1 MPITTPSVLMRDEL
15 GLWSVKNQITMKK
28 LTYLQRV
35 LKMNNNITKTILLEQ
50 LNMPGPTWLAEVT
63 QKMNDL
69 DITISL
75 DDISKMTKFRWKKM
89 IRERITKLE
98 ITQNIQEQ
106 VNKTKGRRLAPP
118 NMKMKK
124 YLLDM
129 KHSEALIMLK
139 LRTGMIDVRENF
151 RSNFDDLM
159 CPMCRIAT
167 ETADHMM
174 ACTSYSSEP
183 ISLSN
188 SDAIWSAGESREDL
202 IAMSV
207 VAKTV
212 TARLCERDRC
222 LVMGT
227 SDEA

>member
-1 MPITTPSVLMRDEL
+1 M
-15 GLWSVKNQITMKK
+15 
-28 LTYLQRV
+28 
-35 LKMNNNITKTILLEQ
+35 
-50 LNMPGPTWLAEVT
+50 
-63 QKMNDL
+63 
-69 DITISL
+69 
-75 DDISKMTKFRWKKM
+75 
-89 IRERITKLE
+89 
-98 ITQNIQEQ
+98 
-106 VNKTKGRRLAPP
+106 
-118 NMKMKK
+118 

-129 KHSEALIMLK
+129 KHSEAIIMLK
-139 LRTGMIDVRENF
+139 LRTCMIHVRENI

-212 TARLCERDRC
+212 TARLCERQV
-222 LVMGT
+222 L
-227 SDEA
+227 SDGHVR

>member
-1 MPITTPSVLMRDEL
+1 MKNYQDLEIAQNISIKKLTRMPITTPSVLMRDEL

-63 QKMNDL
+63 QNMKDL
-69 DITISL
+69 EITVSL

-98 ITQNIQEQ
+98 ITENIQEQ

-118 NMKMKK
+118 NTKIKK

-129 KHSEALIMLK
+129 NHSEAIIVLK
-139 LRTGMIDVRENF
+139 LRTGMTDVRDNF
-151 RSNFDDLM
+151 RSNCNDIM
-159 CPMCRIAT
+159 
-167 ETADHMM
+167 
-174 ACTSYSSEP
+174 
-183 ISLSN
+183 
-188 SDAIWSAGESREDL
+188 
-202 IAMSV
+202 
-207 VAKTV
+207 
-212 TARLCERDRC
+212 
-222 LVMGT
+222 
-227 SDEA
+227 